1 MIRATTRET
10 LNKLIPLMVRQAH
23 HERNQQL
30 AVRPE
35 PVEGLVQRF
44 PSAKNPVIPA
54 KAGIQRLAAAL
65 LAVFLLLAA
74 APTSAETLGKLFL
87 TPERRAALE
96 RQRQL
101 NIQETR
107 QVIEGATLTVSG
119 VVKRSSGKTTTW
131 VNDTPQNETNA
142 TTGVRV
148 EVDRANPAKTTVV
161 AGEESPASLKVGE
174 AINRATRETTS
185 GVGDG
190 HITVKRQGA
199 GTK

>member
-1 MIRATTRET
+1 MNLFAA
-10 LNKLIPLMVRQAH
+10 NVMRQ
-23 HERNQQL
+23 
-30 AVRPE
+30 
-35 PVEGLVQRF
+35 F
-44 PSAKNPVIPA
+44 PSFPRPTVISFGQ
-54 KAGIQRLAAAL
+54 KQESRSRFS
-65 LAVFLLLAA
+65 AVFAIVFLFTSFPA
-74 APTSAETLGKLFL
+74 SAETLGKLFL
-87 TPERRAALE
+87 TPERRTALE

-131 VNDTPQNETNA
+131 VNDTPQHDMNA
-142 TTGVRV
+142 TAGVRV

-199 GTK
+199 RTK